1 MIKKAVSN
9 MASMKTDAEHMIGE
23 RHRYQ
28 MYNIESYLECFV
40 VSEQEKGERD
50 T

>member
-9 MASMKTDAEHMIGE
+9 MASN
-23 RHRYQ
+23 RYQ